1 MHSERGAANAPFFV
15 GKFVVIATPQ
25 SRLTPCQLPGRG
37 AFWVQYKL
45 QPKSCPRLRGIRAER
60 AQWAMQ
66 RGENR
71 AE

>member
-1 MHSERGAANAPFFV
+1 MRSFFV
-15 GKFVVIATPQ
+15 YSLILMVQ
-25 SRLTPCQLPGRG
+25 SLT
-37 AFWVQYKL
+37 
-45 QPKSCPRLRGIRAER
+45 KSCPRRRGIRAEH